1 MPVCDGVEAAKRLRS
16 LENRRNVSECL
27 PGVFSRFNGEM
38 HLMTMSQRSRRAKR
52 RLSRVY
58 KNALPQRWNELVPKQ
73 AFEEE

>member
-1 MPVCDGVEAAKRLRS
+1 
-16 LENRRNVSECL
+16 
-27 PGVFSRFNGEM
+27 M

-58 KNALPQRWNELVPKQ
+58 KNALPERWDELVSQQ